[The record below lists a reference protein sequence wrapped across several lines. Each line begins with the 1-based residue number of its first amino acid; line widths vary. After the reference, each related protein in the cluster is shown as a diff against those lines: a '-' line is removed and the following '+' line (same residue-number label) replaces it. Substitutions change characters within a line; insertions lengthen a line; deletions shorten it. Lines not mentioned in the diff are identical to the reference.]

1 MRKLLCYSQDAV
13 PEVTAGRYIPQ
24 KTMNNYGFFLNTQ
37 NDVVV
42 HEDCRVCT
50 RELSQ
55 RKIVAKSMLI
65 FH

>member
-1 MRKLLCYSQDAV
+1 MLITRDWARGHSWQIYSTGNNEQPWLFLNPQNDAV
-13 PEVTAGRYIPQ
+13 VC
-24 KTMNNYGFFLNTQ
+24 
-37 NDVVV
+37 
-42 HEDCRVCT
+42 EDCRVCT